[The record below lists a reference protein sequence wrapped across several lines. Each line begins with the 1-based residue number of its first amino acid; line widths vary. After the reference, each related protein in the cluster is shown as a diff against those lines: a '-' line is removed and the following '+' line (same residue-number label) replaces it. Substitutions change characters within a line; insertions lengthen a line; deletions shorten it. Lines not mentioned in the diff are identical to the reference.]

1 MLTES
6 CLNGYSEMAGQM
18 ATAVTTFFF
27 NRIMMRLLGE
37 DGVAAVTIMIY
48 SQFMLSS
55 LYIGFSMGVA
65 PVFSYNCECGDGER
79 MRKVFRLCA
88 FFIAAVSAAVFVL
101 SEIFGSFLAGI
112 FSAELCVYSV
122 FPVYPSVALWG
133 DRGAAYACVLGGYG
147 DGCIGVVS
155 CERILANSQRL
166 ERA

>member
-79 MRKVFRLCA
+79 MRKVFRICA

-112 FSAELCVYSV
+112 FSAELC
-122 FPVYPSVALWG
+122 G